1 MNRSDNGGTA
11 ERSSRTTRPATRTSA
26 EAVVQVVIMLAIG
39 AAAGAASFTHVRAV
53 AAAHGQG
60 GWLAWADAV
69 VLELM
74 SIASGLELRRRR
86 RQHHSVAF
94 PVIVLV
100 CAVALSLAAQVV
112 QAEASV
118 IGWVAAA
125 LPALGFLTMVKIALA
140 QTTTPA
146 GRPDLVG
153 DGPGQPWVV
162 PDRADDW
169 DDADR
174 WWVSEATRLSPVTI
188 RSPRSSSYLARSF
201 GTKTG
206 SE

>member
-1 MNRSDNGGTA
+1 MNRLETKDGTA
-11 ERSSRTTRPATRTSA
+11 GRAMWTSA
-26 EAVVQVVIMLAIG
+26 EALVQVVIMLAIG

-86 RQHHSVAF
+86 RQHHSVAS
-94 PVIVLV
+94 PAIVLV

-140 QTTTPA
+140 QTTPTPA
-146 GRPDLVG
+146 PAADGGWDL
-153 DGPGQPWVV
+153 PGQLSIV